1 MVQHIPAARYFLYV
15 GGALLALLF
24 IVDGILP
31 KIPVVDKVEQQAF
44 LIRIHSDRKW
54 PERVVYD
61 TSQPTI
67 IPAQIAN
74 ADVDLPG
81 GPSAADNSAAAGA
94 REAFAQMLPTEPS
107 RLTPSAPRARAAAHH
122 HSRKIASKKRA
133 VPLQFVVAREPSF
146 GWFGTRIW

>member
-1 MVQHIPAARYFLYV
+1 MQHIPAARYFLYV